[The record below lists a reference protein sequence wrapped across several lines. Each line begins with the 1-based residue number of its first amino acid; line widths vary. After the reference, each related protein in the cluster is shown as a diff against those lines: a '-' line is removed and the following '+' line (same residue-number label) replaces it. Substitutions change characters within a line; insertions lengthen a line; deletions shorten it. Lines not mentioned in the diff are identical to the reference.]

1 MSSSTYQL
9 VKSIKIPYKA
19 CYNSGNIFGND
30 EYCVPCNNW
39 KGTKYQEAYNFNYDE
54 RGNCNVANGPILYKL
69 KTDNDFKT
77 VKNDIDKM
85 AIVENNGKF
94 YCDVDNNGK
103 CTGNYMSDNHLSKK
117 WKFLYHATS
126 FKDDQLLHD
135 STAKTIYIKL
145 DDTAHSLN
153 TAQNM
158 FTGTCGS
165 NQGAQ
170 IISVKT
176 LLENQFGENHQ
187 WFDSDTNWL
196 KYTGFVLPTPTHVTY
211 SNTYTCQSLPE
222 ISSTSVQT
230 KEYDMNDTLIEA
242 SGIDFDTNGIIDSIT
257 YDTSKD
263 KMIVKYYTDSNYNI
277 ISNLGVQVTVPIKST
292 YTIIAKDHKNK
303 PVSSSFS
310 LIHLKDKVNSANNY
324 YNLNDINTSLLQ
336 FSSNSY
342 DLKEGTLTLKC
353 PTNQYISGYSMKKDN
368 DKNSIIV
375 VPHCVKFEK
384 KVTNSGSGGNNG
396 GNGSNNGE
404 NGSNNGENG
413 NDSGGSNNGGSGS
426 NNGGNGDEETTSNA
440 TLWIIIAIVAV
451 IIMIMLI
458 VVLSS
463 GKKTPD
469 MAQLAAIMD

>member
-69 KTDNDFKT
+69 KTDNDFKI

-117 WKFLYHATS
+117 WKNLYHATS

-135 STAKTIYIKL
+135 SSAKTIYIKL

-153 TAQNM
+153 TVQNM

-187 WFDSDTNWL
+187 WYDSDTNWL
-196 KYTGFVLPTPTHVTY
+196 KYTGFVLPTPTHITY

-292 YTIIAKDHKNK
+292 YTIIAKDHENK

-310 LIHLKDKVNSANNY
+310 LIHLKDKINSENNY
-324 YNLNDINTSLLQ
+324 YDLNDINTSLLQ

-342 DLKEGTLTLKC
+342 DLKEGTLSLKC
-353 PTNQYISGYSMKKDN
+353 PPNQYISGYSMKKDN

-384 KVTNSGSGGNNG
+384 KVTNSGNGSGNGSNNGGNGNGNGNGSGGNNG
-396 GNGSNNGE
+396 GNG
-404 NGSNNGENG
+404 
-413 NDSGGSNNGGSGS
+413 GGSNNGG
-426 NNGGNGDEETTSNA
+426 NDEETTSNT

>member
-69 KTDNDFKT
+69 KTDNDFKI

-117 WKFLYHATS
+117 WKNLYHATS

-135 STAKTIYIKL
+135 SSAKTIYIKL

-153 TAQNM
+153 TVQNM

-187 WFDSDTNWL
+187 WYDSDTNWL
-196 KYTGFVLPTPTHVTY
+196 KYTGFVLPTPTHITY

-292 YTIIAKDHKNK
+292 YTIIAKDHENK

-310 LIHLKDKVNSANNY
+310 LIHLKDKINSENNY
-324 YNLNDINTSLLQ
+324 YDLNDINTSLLQ

-342 DLKEGTLTLKC
+342 DLKEGTLSLKC
-353 PTNQYISGYSMKKDN
+353 PPNQYISGYSMKKDN

-384 KVTNSGSGGNNG
+384 KVTNSGNGSGNGSNNGGNGNGNGSGGNNG
-396 GNGSNNGE
+396 GNG
-404 NGSNNGENG
+404 
-413 NDSGGSNNGGSGS
+413 GGSNNGG
-426 NNGGNGDEETTSNA
+426 NDEETTSNT

>member
-19 CYNSGNIFGND
+19 CYNSGN
-30 EYCVPCNNW
+30 EYCIPCNNW
-39 KGTKYQEAYNFNYDE
+39 KGTKHQGIYNFNYDE
-54 RGNCNVANGPILYKL
+54 RGNCNVANGPILYEL
-69 KTDNDFKT
+69 KTSSDFKT
-77 VKNDIDKM
+77 VKDDIQAM

-94 YCDVDNNGK
+94 YCDVDNAGK
-103 CTGNYMSDNHLSKK
+103 CVGNKMSDKKLSKK
-117 WKFLYHATS
+117 WKNLYHTTS

-135 STAKTIYIKL
+135 SSAKTIYIKL
-145 DDTAHSLN
+145 DDTAHSLD
-153 TAQNM
+153 TTQNM
-158 FTGTCGS
+158 FTGRCGS

-187 WFDSDTNWL
+187 WDDSDTNWL

-211 SNTYTCQSLPE
+211 SNAYTCQSLPE

-230 KEYDMNDTLIEA
+230 KEYDMDDSLIEA

-292 YTIIAKDHKNK
+292 YTIIAKDHENK
-303 PVSSSFS
+303 PVTSSFS
-310 LIHLKDKVNSANNY
+310 LINLKNNINSEDNY
-324 YNLNDINTSLLQ
+324 YDLNDINTSLLQ

-342 DLKEGTLTLKC
+342 GMNEGTLTLKC
-353 PTNQYISGYSMKKDN
+353 PSNQYISGYSMKKDN
-368 DKNSIIV
+368 DKNNIIV

-384 KVTNSGSGGNNG
+384 KVTNGDKNG
-396 GNGSNNGE
+396 GNG
-404 NGSNNGENG
+404 NGS
-413 NDSGGSNNGGSGS
+413 
-426 NNGGNGDEETTSNA
+426 GNGDKGEETTSNT
-440 TLWIIIAIVAV
+440 TLWIIIAIVVV

-458 VVLSS
+458 VVLKS

-469 MAQLAAIMD
+469 IAQIAAMMD

>member
-69 KTDNDFKT
+69 KTDNDFKI

-117 WKFLYHATS
+117 WKNLYHATS

-135 STAKTIYIKL
+135 SSAKTIYIKL

-153 TAQNM
+153 TVQNM

-187 WFDSDTNWL
+187 WYDSDTNWL
-196 KYTGFVLPTPTHVTY
+196 KYTGFVLPTPTHITY

-292 YTIIAKDHKNK
+292 YTIIAKDHENK

-310 LIHLKDKVNSANNY
+310 LIHLKDKINSENNY
-324 YNLNDINTSLLQ
+324 YDLNDINTSLLQ

-342 DLKEGTLTLKC
+342 DLKEGTLSLKC
-353 PTNQYISGYSMKKDN
+353 PPNQYISGYSMKKDN

-384 KVTNSGSGGNNG
+384 KVTNSGNGSGNGSNNGGNGNGNGNGNGSGGNNG
-396 GNGSNNGE
+396 GNG
-404 NGSNNGENG
+404 
-413 NDSGGSNNGGSGS
+413 GGSNNGG
-426 NNGGNGDEETTSNA
+426 NDEETTSNT

>member
-135 STAKTIYIKL
+135 SSAKTIYIKL

-187 WFDSDTNWL
+187 WYDSDTNWL
-196 KYTGFVLPTPTHVTY
+196 KYTGFVLPTPTHITY

-342 DLKEGTLTLKC
+342 DLKEGTLSLKC
-353 PTNQYISGYSMKKDN
+353 PPNQYISGYSMKKDN

-384 KVTNSGSGGNNG
+384 KVTNSG
-396 GNGSNNGE
+396 GNGSG
-404 NGSNNGENG
+404 
-413 NDSGGSNNGGSGS
+413 SGGNNGGSGS
-426 NNGGNGDEETTSNA
+426 NNGGSGSGSNNGGNDEETTSNA

-469 MAQLAAIMD
+469 MAQLAAMMD

>member
-1 MSSSTYQL
+1 MSSNTYQL

-39 KGTKYQEAYNFNYDE
+39 KGTKYQGIYNFNYDE
-54 RGNCNVANGPILYKL
+54 RDQCNAANGPILYEL
-69 KTDNDFKT
+69 TSDSDFKT
-77 VKNDIDKM
+77 VKDDIQAM

-94 YCDVDNNGK
+94 YCNVDNAGK
-103 CTGNYMSDNHLSKK
+103 CTDSYMSDNHLSKK
-117 WKFLYHATS
+117 WKNLYHTTS

-135 STAKTIYIKL
+135 SSAKTIYIKL

-187 WFDSDTNWL
+187 WYDSDTNWL
-196 KYTGFVLPTPTHVTY
+196 KYTGFVLPTPTHITY

-292 YTIIAKDHKNK
+292 YTIIAKDHENK

-342 DLKEGTLTLKC
+342 DLKEGTLSLKC
-353 PTNQYISGYSMKKDN
+353 PPNQYISGYSMKKDN

-384 KVTNSGSGGNNG
+384 KVTNNGNGSGGNNGGSGNGNGSGGNNGGSGNGNGSGGNNG
-396 GNGSNNGE
+396 GNG
-404 NGSNNGENG
+404 
-413 NDSGGSNNGGSGS
+413 
-426 NNGGNGDEETTSNA
+426 EETTSNA

-451 IIMIMLI
+451 IIMIILI
-458 VVLSS
+458 VVLKS
-463 GKKTPD
+463 GNKTPD
-469 MAQLAAIMD
+469 IAQIAAMMD

>member
-19 CYNSGNIFGND
+19 CYNSGN

-39 KGTKYQEAYNFNYDE
+39 KGTKYQGVYNFNYDE
-54 RGNCNVANGPILYKL
+54 RGNCNAANGPILYEL
-69 KTDNDFKT
+69 KSSSDFKT
-77 VKNDIDKM
+77 VKDDIDKM

-94 YCDVDNNGK
+94 YCDVDNNNKCVGNKMSGK
-103 CTGNYMSDNHLSKK
+103 KLSWR
-117 WKFLYHATS
+117 WKNLYHATS

-135 STAKTIYIKL
+135 SSAKTIYIKL
-145 DDTAHSLN
+145 DDTTHSLN

-187 WFDSDTNWL
+187 WFDGNTDNL
-196 KYTGFVLPTPTHVTY
+196 KYTGFVLPTPTHITY

-292 YTIIAKDHKNK
+292 YTIIAKDHENK

-310 LIHLKDKVNSANNY
+310 LIHLKDKINSANNY
-324 YNLNDINTSLLQ
+324 YDLNDINTSLLQ

-342 DLKEGTLTLKC
+342 DLKEGTLSLKC
-353 PTNQYISGYSMKKDN
+353 PPNQYISGYSMKKDN

-384 KVTNSGSGGNNG
+384 KVTNSGNNGGNGNGSGGNGGSGSGSGGNNG
-396 GNGSNNGE
+396 GNGSG
-404 NGSNNGENG
+404 
-413 NDSGGSNNGGSGS
+413 NGG
-426 NNGGNGDEETTSNA
+426 NNGGNGEETTSNA

-469 MAQLAAIMD
+469 MSQLAAMMD